1 MVEQLTLNQR
11 VAGSSPAR
19 FTNPFR
25 KTSIGFFLG
34 PLLQPGKFLKPWTS
48 RKTWHGLQLAYLPV
62 RGSKSEIGVR
72 NVGERQAPGKATTNA
87 DSNQLKTDRAGIG
100 HGPSPPPG
108 EKLGFAGRVRKSG
121 FAARQAAF
129 ARTNRNS
136 QREDRQEVIR
146 AFLLYGALFF
156 ASRSR

>member
-34 PLLQPGKFLKPWTS
+34 PLLQPGKFLKQWTS
-48 RKTWHGLQLAYLPV
+48 RKTWHGLQLAYLSV

-87 DSNQLKTDRAGIG
+87 DSSQLKTDRAGIG
-100 HGPSPPPG
+100 NMGRHLRL
-108 EKLGFAGRVRKSG
+108 EKSSDLPVEFGSLDLRLVRLHL
-121 FAARQAAF
+121 
-129 ARTNRNS
+129 
-136 QREDRQEVIR
+136 RERIATHKEKT
-146 AFLLYGALFF
+146 GKK
-156 ASRSR
+156 